1 MEETLKLN
9 LGSNTVHFQNFKNV
23 DIRKIPEVDIVDDA
37 STLETIKDG
46 SVGAIIANAI
56 LEHFSPDRIDD
67 ILKVWYRKMEDGALI
82 EIGVPDGE
90 LIFDRYLNHPDYKG
104 NWAKLVHSLFGNIQI
119 LRDWHGEDAEK
130 YGHHMLFCKDYLK
143 SKMEDAGFK
152 NIKEVPKDHPDCF
165 SLQGQK

>member
-1 MEETLKLN
+1 MGEALKLN

-90 LIFDRYLNHPDYKG
+90 LIFDRYLNDPDYKG
-104 NWAKLVHSLFGNIQI
+104 NWAKLVHSLFGNIEI
-119 LRDWHGEDAEK
+119 LRSWHGKDAEL